1 MAALW
6 TSVEYDPI
14 PHHLGKYE
22 RQTSFLSPLNI
33 RFIYKTSPDAKREY
47 IEFCPN
53 MEIPVGPVVKVFPP
67 ARIHQN
73 VREIFLLKDRH
84 PTKLDSLPRRFQ
96 DSKTY
101 KKYCH
106 HVKNGTLHLI
116 TLYFMVLHGYSC
128 KRIAWFCS
136 VHWTVSS
143 DNWITLFKWSWLT
156 LVTRNCEGK

>member
-1 MAALW
+1 M
-6 TSVEYDPI
+6 EYDPI
-14 PHHLGKYE
+14 NIKLKYE

-33 RFIYKTSPDAKREY
+33 RFIYKTSPNAKREY

-96 DSKTY
+96 ASKTY

-106 HVKNGTLHLI
+106 HVKNGTLHP
-116 TLYFMVLHGYSC
+116 YSSIFYG
-128 KRIAWFCS
+128 IA
-136 VHWTVSS
+136 
-143 DNWITLFKWSWLT
+143 
-156 LVTRNCEGK
+156 